1 MLLRHAIQNF
11 FNFSIVC
18 FLFFGCSQMHF
29 QDQTAY
35 HDDGRKKP
43 MVCLLGVF
51 DSSMSDLPWSLS
63 EEFTLSIQQ
72 TIMQSKQLYLLQDYP
87 LVNYLLSQ
95 DRSYK
100 PFLQDLNVLHNLPL
114 QSEYVVFLELIR
126 HNLDKSSDGISLTEH
141 LDMAVRVRI
150 IDLRGKVPR
159 IVLQELFEKKT
170 DILSS
175 LSLVDYRS
183 TTWGSA
189 SFSVLPLGVAHNDF
203 CRALAERIEEYI
215 LVAKYK

>member
-1 MLLRHAIQNF
+1 
-11 FNFSIVC
+11 
-18 FLFFGCSQMHF
+18 
-29 QDQTAY
+29 
-35 HDDGRKKP
+35 
-43 MVCLLGVF
+43 
-51 DSSMSDLPWSLS
+51 
-63 EEFTLSIQQ
+63 
-72 TIMQSKQLYLLQDYP
+72 
-87 LVNYLLSQ
+87 
-95 DRSYK
+95 
-100 PFLQDLNVLHNLPL
+100 
-114 QSEYVVFLELIR
+114 
-126 HNLDKSSDGISLTEH
+126 
-141 LDMAVRVRI
+141 
-150 IDLRGKVPR
+150 VPR

>member
-1 MLLRHAIQNF
+1 MCGVWAGEALASAWH
-11 FNFSIVC
+11 
-18 FLFFGCSQMHF
+18 H
-29 QDQTAY
+29 
-35 HDDGRKKP
+35 GR
-43 MVCLLGVF
+43 
-51 DSSMSDLPWSLS
+51 
-63 EEFTLSIQQ
+63 QH
-72 TIMQSKQLYLLQDYP
+72 
-87 LVNYLLSQ
+87 
-95 DRSYK
+95 K

-126 HNLDKSSDGISLTEH
+126 HNLDKSSDGIRLTEH

-150 IDLRGKVPR
+150 IDLRGKAPR
-159 IVLQELFEKKT
+159 IVLQEVFEKKT